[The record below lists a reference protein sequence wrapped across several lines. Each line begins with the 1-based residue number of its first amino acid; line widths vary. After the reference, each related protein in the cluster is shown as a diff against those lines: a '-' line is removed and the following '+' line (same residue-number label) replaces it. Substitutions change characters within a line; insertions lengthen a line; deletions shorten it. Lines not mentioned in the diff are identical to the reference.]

1 MEIIFLL
8 TGLIAGVVIGFLF
21 QKSKQG
27 DLQSNLDKLETEKQ
41 VFATSVHAQIE
52 DFKKIITSKDQEKEV
67 LIDKLRVLDRELA
80 SSQSDFKNLEVRY
93 KEYKSEVDQVQETF
107 KAEFQ
112 NLASEIVKKQSKD
125 FTVQNESL
133 LKPFR
138 EQLVSFENT
147 VNAQVKDSIE
157 KAATFK
163 EQLEQ
168 LKNLNLQISE
178 EANNLT
184 NALKGDNKLQ
194 GNWGELILEKVLDSS
209 GLVKGSEYDTQISL
223 QNVDENRIQPDAIIY
238 LPEEKHIIIDA
249 KVSLVAY
256 EKYVNEDDPIEKDK
270 HLKAHIVSV
279 KSHVKNLSEKKYQTA
294 KGISSP
300 DFILLFV
307 PIESSFGVAVR
318 EDISLFNF
326 AWEKNIVIVSPSTL
340 LATLRTIASLWK
352 QEKQNKNVIK
362 IAEESGKLYDKFV
375 GFLKD
380 IDEIE
385 KSFERTSKQFG
396 EAQKKLHTGS
406 GNIVGRIEKIKTL
419 GAKATKSIDEKY
431 LED

>member
-326 AWEKNIVIVSPSTL
+326 AWDKNIVIVSPSTL